1 MVRPTRST
9 RWGILTFTSI
19 VLPLLCIACSSTATL
34 HLTYNYGSF
43 SCPSNATV
51 QPNHEF
57 ATLSLHPGYRLVVKW
72 QPFPGPTSAET
83 MPSPVSLSA
92 ELVGPFPSFDAAQQ
106 VRQPDGSIG
115 AGSIVASTS
124 PLHTDDW
131 TNKTYVSNMKLS
143 PSLIPG
149 YYVAVEQVDSG
160 VNNDTSH
167 ATGTCILN
175 ITP

>member
-1 MVRPTRST
+1 MVRHIRST
-9 RWGILTFTSI
+9 RWGILTFASI
-19 VLPLLCIACSSTATL
+19 VLPLLGMACSSTATL
-34 HLTYNYGSF
+34 HLTYNYASF

-57 ATLSLHPGYRLVVKW
+57 ATLSLHAGYRLVVKW
-72 QPFPGPTSAET
+72 QPFSGSTSAET
-83 MPSPVSLSA
+83 TAAPISLSA
-92 ELVGPFPSFDAAQQ
+92 ELLGPFPSFDAAQQ
-106 VRQPDGSIG
+106 VRQPDGSIVVS
-115 AGSIVASTS
+115 SIVASAS

-131 TNKTYVSNMKLS
+131 TNKTYVSTMKLS
-143 PSLIPG
+143 PRLTPG

-160 VNNDTSH
+160 VNTDRSH